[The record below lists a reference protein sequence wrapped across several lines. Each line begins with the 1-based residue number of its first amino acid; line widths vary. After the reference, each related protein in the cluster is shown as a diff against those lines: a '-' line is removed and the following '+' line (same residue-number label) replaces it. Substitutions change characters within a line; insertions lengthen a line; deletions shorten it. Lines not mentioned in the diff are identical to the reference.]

1 MMWRKIQVLQYSV
14 WLFRHG
20 FSQEDEVFGENTG
33 NQCVGM
39 SLTAIA
45 YHHLE
50 HNSLWRSLTLNR
62 ILTIGNTL
70 YTSTKCSV
78 QTNDYL
84 MLTDVPSESS
94 IYNKVFTLH
103 YSDSSAGELH
113 LTSNHNLT
121 CPLKIL

>member
-1 MMWRKIQVLQYSV
+1 MD
-14 WLFRHG
+14 

-39 SLTAIA
+39 SLAAIA

-84 MLTDVPSESS
+84 IFTDVPS
-94 IYNKVFTLH
+94 IKYIH
-103 YSDSSAGELH
+103 YIIVTH
-113 LTSNHNLT
+113 Q
-121 CPLKIL
+121 

>member
-1 MMWRKIQVLQYSV
+1 MD
-14 WLFRHG
+14 
-20 FSQEDEVFGENTG
+20 FSQEDGVFGENTG

-39 SLTAIA
+39 SLAAIV

-50 HNSLWRSLTLNR
+50 HNSLWRPLTLNR

-84 MLTDVPSESS
+84 ILTDVPS
-94 IYNKVFTLH
+94 IKYIH
-103 YSDSSAGELH
+103 YIIVTH
-113 LTSNHNLT
+113 Q
-121 CPLKIL
+121 